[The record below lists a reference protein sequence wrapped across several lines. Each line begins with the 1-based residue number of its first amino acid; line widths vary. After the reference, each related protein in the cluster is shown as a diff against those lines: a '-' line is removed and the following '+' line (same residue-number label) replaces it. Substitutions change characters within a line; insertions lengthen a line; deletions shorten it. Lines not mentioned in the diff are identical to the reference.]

1 MDKRIRVGSVIRQ
14 GGVTPWPHEEHS
26 ATALAKAGYTVKF
39 IPANSTLRT
48 ADVFLNNTQFEMKA
62 PCGHNIDCIERNLKR
77 ALAKCPNIVIDS
89 CRMKNVTDRSI
100 CNVLA
105 NRLRKGRGLK
115 RLIFVRRNGE
125 VVDINR
131 LI

>member
-1 MDKRIRVGSVIRQ
+1 MASRG
-14 GGVTPWPHEEHS
+14 T
-26 ATALAKAGYTVKF
+26 GYTVKF

-77 ALAKCPNIVIDS
+77 ALVKCPNIVIDS

-100 CNVLA
+100 CNVLV